1 MHQDLNNITHLVQLA
16 LTPAFLLSG
25 IGAVLAVLSARLMRV
40 VDRSHQIEDRI
51 KLGALENLYS
61 KDLEILNKRCKAI
74 HLALYFCTFAAFCIC
89 AVICMIYIGKIYFD
103 SSATGIAVGWLFA
116 ISMGSLTISLFLL
129 MQEIRIC
136 AQCIQVSSKNT

>member
-51 KLGALENLYS
+51 KLGTQEDLYEE
-61 KDLEILNKRCKAI
+61 DLKILDKRCKAI

-116 ISMGSLTISLFLL
+116 VSMGSLTISLFLL

-136 AQCIQVSSKNT
+136 AQCIDISAKNN

>member
-1 MHQDLNNITHLVQLA
+1 MHQDLNSITHLVQLA

-61 KDLEILNKRCKAI
+61 EDLEILNKRCKAI
-74 HLALYFCTFAAFCIC
+74 HLALYFCTFSAFCIC

-136 AQCIQVSSKNT
+136 AQCIEVSTRT

>member
-61 KDLEILNKRCKAI
+61 EDLEILNKRCKAI

>member
-51 KLGALENLYS
+51 RLGAPENLYS
-61 KDLEILNKRCKAI
+61 EDLEILNNRCKAI
-74 HLALYFCTFAAFCIC
+74 HLALYFCTFSAFCIC

-136 AQCIQVSSKNT
+136 AQCIQVGSKNT

>member
-61 KDLEILNKRCKAI
+61 EDLEILNKRCKAI
-74 HLALYFCTFAAFCIC
+74 HLALYFCTFSAFCIC

-136 AQCIQVSSKNT
+136 AQCIQVGSKNT

>member
-136 AQCIQVSSKNT
+136 AQCIQVGSKNT

>member
-1 MHQDLNNITHLVQLA
+1 MHPDLNNITHLVQLA

-25 IGAVLAVLSARLMRV
+25 IAAVLAVLSARLTRV
-40 VDRSHQIEDRI
+40 VDRSHQIGDRI
-51 KLGALENLYS
+51 KLGTQEKTYIE
-61 KDLEILNKRCKAI
+61 DLEILDRRCKTI

-103 SSATGIAVGWLFA
+103 SSATGLIVGWLFA
-116 ISMGSLTISLFLL
+116 ISMASLTISLFLL

-136 AQCIQVSSKNT
+136 AQCIRVSVKSL

>member
-61 KDLEILNKRCKAI
+61 EDLEILNKRCKAI
-74 HLALYFCTFAAFCIC
+74 HLALYFCTFSAFCIW

>member
-51 KLGALENLYS
+51 KLGVLENLYS
-61 KDLEILNKRCKAI
+61 EDLEILNKRCKAI
-74 HLALYFCTFAAFCIC
+74 HLALYFCTFSAFCIC

-136 AQCIQVSSKNT
+136 AQCIQVGSKNA